1 MQLDELTTQ
10 LTTGGLDTRLVAI
23 YGNHPGDVE
32 SARTRFAAVVEDYRN
47 RFVDDAAADVSL
59 FTAPGRTEM
68 GGNHT
73 DHQRGRVLAGSVSMD
88 MVACAGPNGSRWIR
102 IASQGYP
109 EVAVNLDD
117 LERKP
122 REEGTSAA
130 LVRGVA
136 AALADRGHSLDGFSA
151 TVSSTVPGGAGLSS
165 SAAYEILIGVILNH
179 FSCSG
184 AVSPVELAQI
194 GQFAES
200 QYFGKPC
207 GLLDQTACSVGG
219 VVSIDFA
226 DPSAPVIEALN
237 LNLDEYEHVMCIIES
252 GGDHADLTDE
262 YAAVPAEMRAAA
274 EFFDKQFLR
283 DVEETHFWDSL
294 GALREQVGDRAVLR
308 AMHFFG
314 DNARVPKQVAA
325 LKEHRFDD
333 YLGMVTESGL
343 SSAVQLQNLYATK
356 TPQQQAVV
364 VAISLAKQVLGGRG
378 AVRVHGGGFAGTIQ
392 AYVPTS
398 IQQEFTTAIER
409 VLGPGTCHTVRVRP
423 VGGAVVV

>member
-1 MQLDELTTQ
+1 MQLEVLTTE
-10 LTTGGLDTRLVAI
+10 LSSGGLDPQLVKI
-23 YGNHPGDVE
+23 YGAHPGDVS
-32 SARTRFAAVVEDYRN
+32 SARTRFAAVIEDYTS
-47 RFVDDAAADVSL
+47 RFGQGDVSL

-73 DHQRGRVLAGSVSMD
+73 DHQHGRVLAGAVTMD
-88 MVACAGPNGSRWIR
+88 MVACASPNDSRWIR

-136 AALADRGHSLDGFSA
+136 AALYERGHQLTGFSA
-151 TVSSTVPGGAGLSS
+151 SVSSTVPGGAGLSS
-165 SAAYEILIGVILNH
+165 SAAYEILVGVILNH
-179 FSCSG
+179 FSCG
-184 AVSPVELAQI
+184 DAVSPVELAQI

-207 GLLDQTACSVGG
+207 GLLDQMACSIGG
-219 VVSIDFA
+219 VISIDFA
-226 DPSAPVIEALN
+226 DPSEPIVEAIN
-237 LNLDEYEHVMCIIES
+237 LDLDEYGHVMCIIES

-262 YAAVPAEMRAAA
+262 YASVPAEMRAAA
-274 EFFDKQFLR
+274 SFFDKQFLR
-283 DVEETHFWDSL
+283 DVDEAYFWESL
-294 GALREQVGDRAVLR
+294 SALREQVGDRAVLR
-308 AMHFFG
+308 AIHFFG
-314 DNARVPKQVAA
+314 DNARVPERVSA

-333 YLGMVTESGL
+333 YLGMVEQSGL

-364 VAISLAKQVLGGRG
+364 VAISLAQHVLGGQG

-392 AYVPTS
+392 AYVPLS
-398 IQQEFTTAIER
+398 MQEKFTAAIER
-409 VLGPGTCHTVRVRP
+409 VLGKGTCHTVRVRP
-423 VGGAVVV
+423 MGGAVVV

>member
-1 MQLDELTTQ
+1 MQLEKLTTELTG
-10 LTTGGLDTRLVAI
+10 GGLDAKLAAV
-23 YGNHPGDVE
+23 YGSHSGDVD
-32 SARTRFAAVVEDYRN
+32 SARERFAAVIEDYAD
-47 RFVDDAAADVSL
+47 RFGAEGSDEVSL

-73 DHQRGRVLAGSVSMD
+73 DHQHGRVLAGSVSMD
-88 MVACAGPNGSRWIR
+88 MVACAAPNDSRWIR

-136 AALADRGHSLDGFSA
+136 AALAERGHTLNGFSA
-151 TVSSTVPGGAGLSS
+151 SVSSTVPGGAGLSS

-179 FSCSG
+179 FSCGS

-194 GQFAES
+194 GQFAET

-207 GLLDQTACSVGG
+207 GLLDQMACSIGG

-226 DPSAPVIEALN
+226 DPSAPVLEAIN

-283 DVEETHFWDSL
+283 DVDETHFWESL
-294 GALREQVGDRAVLR
+294 AALREQVGDRAVLR

-314 DNARVPKQVAA
+314 DNARVPEQVAA
-325 LKEHRFDD
+325 LKDHRFDD
-333 YLGMVTESGL
+333 YLGMVNASGL

-364 VAISLAKQVLGGRG
+364 VAISLAKQVLAGRG

-398 IQQEFTTAIER
+398 LQQEFTTAIER
-409 VLGPGTCHTVRVRP
+409 VLGVGTCHTVRIRP

>member
-1 MQLDELTTQ
+1 MQLEVLTTE
-10 LTTGGLDTRLVAI
+10 LSSGGLDPQLVKI
-23 YGNHPGDVE
+23 YGAHPGDVS
-32 SARTRFAAVVEDYRN
+32 SARTRFAAVIEDYTS
-47 RFVDDAAADVSL
+47 RFGQGDVSL

-73 DHQRGRVLAGSVSMD
+73 DHQHGRVLAGAVTMD
-88 MVACAGPNGSRWIR
+88 MVACASPNDSRWIR

-136 AALADRGHSLDGFSA
+136 AALYERGHQLTGFSA
-151 TVSSTVPGGAGLSS
+151 SVSSTVPGGAGLSS
-165 SAAYEILIGVILNH
+165 SAAYEILVGVILNH
-179 FSCSG
+179 FSCG
-184 AVSPVELAQI
+184 DAVSPVELAQI

-207 GLLDQTACSVGG
+207 GLLDQMACSIGG
-219 VVSIDFA
+219 VISIDFA
-226 DPSAPVIEALN
+226 DPSEPIVEAIN
-237 LNLDEYEHVMCIIES
+237 LDLDEYGHVMCIIES

-262 YAAVPAEMRAAA
+262 YASVPSEMRAAA
-274 EFFDKQFLR
+274 SFFDKQFLR
-283 DVEETHFWDSL
+283 DVDEAYFWESL
-294 GALREQVGDRAVLR
+294 SALREQVGDRAVLR
-308 AMHFFG
+308 AIHFFG
-314 DNARVPKQVAA
+314 DNARVPEQVSA

-333 YLGMVTESGL
+333 YLGMVEQSGL

-364 VAISLAKQVLGGRG
+364 VAISLAQHVLGGQG

-392 AYVPTS
+392 AYVPLS
-398 IQQEFTTAIER
+398 MQEKFTAAIER
-409 VLGPGTCHTVRVRP
+409 VLGKGTCHTVRVRP
-423 VGGAVVV
+423 MGGAVVV

>member
-1 MQLDELTTQ
+1 MQLEVLTTE
-10 LTTGGLDTRLVAI
+10 LSSGGLDPQLVKI
-23 YGNHPGDVE
+23 YGAHPGDVS
-32 SARTRFAAVVEDYRN
+32 SARTRFAAVIEDYTS
-47 RFVDDAAADVSL
+47 RFGQGDVSL

-73 DHQRGRVLAGSVSMD
+73 DHQHGRVLAGAVTMD
-88 MVACAGPNGSRWIR
+88 MVACASPNDSRWIR

-136 AALADRGHSLDGFSA
+136 AALYERGHQLTGFSA
-151 TVSSTVPGGAGLSS
+151 SVSSTVPGGAGLSS
-165 SAAYEILIGVILNH
+165 SAAYEILVGVILNH
-179 FSCSG
+179 FSCG
-184 AVSPVELAQI
+184 DAVSPVELAQI

-207 GLLDQTACSVGG
+207 GLLDQMACSIGG
-219 VVSIDFA
+219 VISIDFA
-226 DPSAPVIEALN
+226 DPSEPIVEAIN
-237 LNLDEYEHVMCIIES
+237 LDLDEYGHVMCIIES

-262 YAAVPAEMRAAA
+262 YASVPAEMRAAA
-274 EFFDKQFLR
+274 SFFDKQFLR
-283 DVEETHFWDSL
+283 DVDEAYFWESL
-294 GALREQVGDRAVLR
+294 SALREQVGDRAVLR
-308 AMHFFG
+308 AIHFFG
-314 DNARVPKQVAA
+314 DNARVPEQVSA

-333 YLGMVTESGL
+333 YLGMVEQSGL

-364 VAISLAKQVLGGRG
+364 VAISLAQHVLGGQG
-378 AVRVHGGGFAGTIQ
+378 VVRVHGGGFAGTIQ
-392 AYVPTS
+392 AYVPLS
-398 IQQEFTTAIER
+398 MQEKFTAAIER
-409 VLGPGTCHTVRVRP
+409 VLGKGTCHTVRVRP
-423 VGGAVVV
+423 MGGAVVV

>member
-1 MQLDELTTQ
+1 MQLDVLTTT
-10 LTTGGLDTRLVAI
+10 LSSGGLDPQLTKI
-23 YGNHPGDVE
+23 YGAHPSDVS
-32 SARTRFAAVVEDYRN
+32 SARTRFAAVIEDYAS
-47 RFVDDAAADVSL
+47 RFGNEDVSL

-73 DHQRGRVLAGSVSMD
+73 DHQHGRVLAGSVTMD
-88 MVACAGPNGSRWIR
+88 MVACAGPNDSRWIR

-136 AALADRGHSLDGFSA
+136 AALHERGHHLAGFSA
-151 TVSSTVPGGAGLSS
+151 SVSSTVPGGAGLSS
-165 SAAYEILIGVILNH
+165 SAAYEILVGVILNH
-179 FSCSG
+179 FSCDDS
-184 AVSPVELAQI
+184 VSLIELAQI

-207 GLLDQTACSVGG
+207 GLLDQMACAIGG
-219 VVSIDFA
+219 AISIDFN
-226 DPSAPVIEALN
+226 DPSEPIVETID
-237 LNLDEYEHVMCIIES
+237 LNLDDYGHVMCIIES

-262 YAAVPAEMRAAA
+262 YAAVPAEMRSAA

-283 DVEETHFWDSL
+283 DVDEASFWESL
-294 GALREQVGDRAVLR
+294 AALREQVGDRAVLR
-308 AMHFFG
+308 AIHFFG
-314 DNARVPKQVAA
+314 DNARVPEQIAA
-325 LKEHRFDD
+325 LREHRFDD
-333 YLGMVTESGL
+333 YLGMVDQSGL

-364 VAISLAKQVLGGRG
+364 VAISLAKHLLGGRG

-398 IQQEFTTAIER
+398 MQEEFTAGIER
-409 VLGPGTCHTVRVRP
+409 VLGSGTCHAARVRP

>member
-1 MQLDELTTQ
+1 MHLDKLTSEITG
-10 LTTGGLDTRLVAI
+10 GGLDEKLAAI
-23 YGNHPGDVE
+23 YGNHPGDVDK
-32 SARTRFAAVVEDYRN
+32 ARVRFAAVIEDYQR
-47 RFVDDAAADVSL
+47 RFGAESSGDVSL

-73 DHQRGRVLAGSVSMD
+73 DHQHGRVLAGSVSMD
-88 MVACAGPNGSRWIR
+88 MVACAGPNNSHWIR
-102 IASQGYP
+102 VASQGYP

-117 LERKP
+117 LEYKP
-122 REEGTSAA
+122 DEEGTSAA

-136 AALADRGHSLDGFSA
+136 AALAERGHELSGFSA
-151 TVSSTVPGGAGLSS
+151 SVSSTVPGGAGLSS
-165 SAAYEILIGVILNH
+165 SAAYEILIGVIFNRL
-179 FSCSG
+179 SCG
-184 AVSPVELAQI
+184 DAISPVELAQI

-207 GLLDQTACSVGG
+207 GLLDQMACSIGG

-226 DPSAPVIEALN
+226 EPSEPIVEALD

-274 EFFDKQFLR
+274 EFFDRKFLR
-283 DVEETHFWDSL
+283 DVEELHFWQSL
-294 GALREQVGDRAVLR
+294 GALREQVGDRAVVR

-314 DNARVPKQVAA
+314 DNARVLKQVAA
-325 LKEHRFDD
+325 LNEHRFDD
-333 YLGMVTESGL
+333 YLGMVNESGL

-356 TPQQQAVV
+356 TPQRQDVV
-364 VAISLAKQVLGGRG
+364 VAISLAKHMLAGRG

-392 AYVPTS
+392 AYVPAS
-398 IQQEFTTAIER
+398 LEQEFTTAIER
-409 VLGPGTCHTVRVRP
+409 VLGKGTCHTVRIRP
-423 VGGAVVV
+423 VGGAVVI

>member
-1 MQLDELTTQ
+1 MQLEVLTTE
-10 LTTGGLDTRLVAI
+10 LSSGGLDPQLVKI
-23 YGNHPGDVE
+23 YGAHPGDVS
-32 SARTRFAAVVEDYRN
+32 SARTRFAAVIEDYTS
-47 RFVDDAAADVSL
+47 RFGQGDVSL

-73 DHQRGRVLAGSVSMD
+73 DHQHGRVLAGAVTMD
-88 MVACAGPNGSRWIR
+88 MVACASPNDSRWIR

-136 AALADRGHSLDGFSA
+136 AALYERGHQLTGFSA
-151 TVSSTVPGGAGLSS
+151 SVSSTVPGGAGLSS
-165 SAAYEILIGVILNH
+165 SAAYEILVGVILNH
-179 FSCSG
+179 FSCG
-184 AVSPVELAQI
+184 DAVSPVELAQI

-207 GLLDQTACSVGG
+207 GLLDQMACSIGG
-219 VVSIDFA
+219 VISIDFA
-226 DPSAPVIEALN
+226 DPSEPIVEAIN
-237 LNLDEYEHVMCIIES
+237 LDLDEYGHVMCIIES

-262 YAAVPAEMRAAA
+262 YASVPAEMRAAA
-274 EFFDKQFLR
+274 SFFDKQFLR
-283 DVEETHFWDSL
+283 DVDEAYFWESL
-294 GALREQVGDRAVLR
+294 SALREQVGDRAVLR
-308 AMHFFG
+308 AIHFFG
-314 DNARVPKQVAA
+314 DNARVPEQVSA

-333 YLGMVTESGL
+333 YLGMVEQSGL

-364 VAISLAKQVLGGRG
+364 VAISLAQHVLGGQG

-392 AYVPTS
+392 AYVPLS
-398 IQQEFTTAIER
+398 MQEKFTAAIER
-409 VLGPGTCHTVRVRP
+409 VLGKGTCHTVRIRP
-423 VGGAVVV
+423 VGGAVVI

>member
-1 MQLDELTTQ
+1 MQLEVLTTE
-10 LTTGGLDTRLVAI
+10 LSSGGLDPQLVKI
-23 YGNHPGDVE
+23 YGAHPGDVS
-32 SARTRFAAVVEDYRN
+32 SARTRFAAVIEDYTS
-47 RFVDDAAADVSL
+47 RFGQGDVSL

-73 DHQRGRVLAGSVSMD
+73 DHQHGRVLAGAVTMD
-88 MVACAGPNGSRWIR
+88 MVACASPNDSRWIR

-136 AALADRGHSLDGFSA
+136 AALYERGHQLTGFSA
-151 TVSSTVPGGAGLSS
+151 SVSSTVPGGAGLSS
-165 SAAYEILIGVILNH
+165 SAAYEILVGVILNH
-179 FSCSG
+179 FSCG
-184 AVSPVELAQI
+184 DAVSPVELAQI

-207 GLLDQTACSVGG
+207 GLLDQMACSIGG
-219 VVSIDFA
+219 VISIDFA
-226 DPSAPVIEALN
+226 DPSEPIVEAIN
-237 LNLDEYEHVMCIIES
+237 LDLDEYGHVMCIIES

-262 YAAVPAEMRAAA
+262 YASVPAEMRAAA
-274 EFFDKQFLR
+274 SFFDKQFLR
-283 DVEETHFWDSL
+283 DVDEAYFWESL
-294 GALREQVGDRAVLR
+294 SALREQVGDRAVLR
-308 AMHFFG
+308 AIHFFG
-314 DNARVPKQVAA
+314 DNARVPEQVSA

-333 YLGMVTESGL
+333 YLGMVEQSGL

-364 VAISLAKQVLGGRG
+364 VAISLAQHVLGGQG

-392 AYVPTS
+392 AYVPLS
-398 IQQEFTTAIER
+398 MQEKFTAAIER
-409 VLGPGTCHTVRVRP
+409 VLGKGTCHTVRVRP
-423 VGGAVVV
+423 MGGAVVV